1 MQNCL
6 DRDEIYQILPGP
18 HARRAGWLRLLHSF
32 TEQRKASLEAVMLTF
47 GRHVVDT
54 VSASLGPW
62 QSEGGVSM
70 NRVSWRLV
78 LSSCTVL
85 SCCSLAPAPLLWTS
99 SAIEVPSVELGPAA
113 LLVLSHLFLSLSVL
127 KEHIMGAEEARQ
139 S

>member
-1 MQNCL
+1 MQNRL

-18 HARRAGWLRLLHSF
+18 RARRAGWLRLLHSF

-70 NRVSWRLV
+70 NQVSRRLV

-85 SCCSLAPAPLLWTS
+85 FRAARWHLL
-99 SAIEVPSVELGPAA
+99 PCFGPHQ
-113 LLVLSHLFLSLSVL
+113 LLRFPPWSWDQLPCWY
-127 KEHIMGAEEARQ
+127 
-139 S
+139 